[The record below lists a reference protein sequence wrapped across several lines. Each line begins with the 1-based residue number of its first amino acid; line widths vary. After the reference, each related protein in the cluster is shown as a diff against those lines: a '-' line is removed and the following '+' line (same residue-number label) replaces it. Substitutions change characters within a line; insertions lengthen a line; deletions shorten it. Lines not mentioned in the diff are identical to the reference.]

1 MCFTSTS
8 RPPIAPIAGGAL
20 DSRSLSLEASDGN
33 RLDVFAARAA
43 APTGAGIVIVPDVRG
58 LHHFF
63 EELALRFAESGVDA
77 VALDLFG
84 RTAAGESRGDD
95 FEYMPHVMRTTYAG
109 LTADTRAAAGYLR
122 SAEGGAPRSV
132 FVVGFCFG
140 GRLAFDTASLGLGL
154 AGVIGFYGNPVGP
167 GRSDIPAPMDL
178 VDAIECPVLGLFG
191 GTDQSIPPEVLESFD
206 TALGRAGVDHRIVSY
221 PDAPHSFFDRSYEQ
235 HAAASADA
243 WQQVLGFIHANT
255 APATA

>member
-8 RPPIAPIAGGAL
+8 RPPIAPIAGGAIDSTSLTL
-20 DSRSLSLEASDGN
+20 DTDHGN

-43 APTGAGIVIVPDVRG
+43 EPTGAGIVILPDVRG

-63 EELALRFAESGVDA
+63 EELTLRFAESGIDA
-77 VALDLFG
+77 VALDYFG

-95 FEYMPHVMRTTYAG
+95 FEYMPHVMQTTYAG
-109 LTADTRAAAGYLR
+109 LSADVRAATRHLR

-132 FVVGFCFG
+132 FTVGFCFG
-140 GRLAFDTASLGLGL
+140 GRFAFDTATLGLGL
-154 AGVIGFYGNPVGP
+154 AGVIGFYGNPVGT
-167 GRSDIPAPMDL
+167 GRAGVPAPMDL
-178 VDAIECPVLGLFG
+178 VDRMECPVLGLFG
-191 GTDQSIPPEVLESFD
+191 GADQGIPPDVLESFD

-221 PDAPHSFFDRSYEQ
+221 PDAPHSFFDRTYEQ

-243 WQQVLGFIHANT
+243 WQQVLGFIRGGT
-255 APATA
+255 APAA

>member
-1 MCFTSTS
+1 MCFASTS

-20 DSRSLSLEASDGN
+20 GSRSLSLEASDGD
-33 RLDVFAARAA
+33 RFDVFAARAA
-43 APTGAGIVIVPDVRG
+43 EPSGAGIVIVPDVRG

-77 VALDLFG
+77 VAVDLFG

-109 LTADTRAAAGYLR
+109 LSADVRAASSYLR
-122 SAEGGAPRSV
+122 SEDGGAPRSI

-140 GRLAFDTASLGLGL
+140 GRLAFDTATLGLDL

-178 VDAIECPVLGLFG
+178 VDRMECPVLGLFG
-191 GTDQSIPPEVLESFD
+191 GADQSIPPEVLESFD
-206 TALGRAGVDHRIVSY
+206 TALVRSGVDHRIVSY
-221 PDAPHSFFDRSYEQ
+221 PEAPHSFFDRSYEQ

-243 WQQVLGFIHANT
+243 WEQVLGFIHANT